1 MKKLLSTILV
11 LAMIFSLG
19 MAYPA
24 KKVVAATETR
34 TDIGSY
40 DITRFNGL
48 WDNPSSNVVLLIT
61 PGSSL
66 AGMYYN
72 KLYAEYDSTKECYI
86 VKEKVWNLRNLTNAQ
101 GGTFVVPENGI
112 GLLFNYAPLSD
123 INNERLREMWMT
135 WQQVKVGD
143 EIRLSDVD
151 VANKTFGASPK
162 ASFTAVRNPDDV
174 ADTPLTGKT
183 IVALGDS
190 ITVGGGWTEDLEDF
204 FGCRVVNA
212 GMGGDTAAGA
222 LASRFD
228 MLVPQHDPDIVIIS
242 YGINDCLAAR
252 LDKPTLK
259 HIEDYKANM
268 KKLYDKATAIGA
280 KVVFQNANNIK
291 VKTYEDSHNQD
302 GRFAEFGGVQGYLD
316 LWEQSLKDLAREL
329 NVPLVDLYNM
339 WRQELPNDAEGIAT
353 YLVDTVHPNDKGFD
367 KNMEVIINSWGGEV
381 IIAYCADLSKADG
394 CKAVVEDGVI
404 KNIPEGTTAKELMD
418 MFLGNWGVYRDGER
432 LNDADAVKTGDC
444 VSLQAID
451 GDYTIGVYIEVGNYT
466 VKFAATEGGTISATD
481 SLSLPYGTKVSDIT
495 FPTATANEGYRF
507 ARWYVSDSIVSENMI
522 IVAEF
527 EKIEHT
533 VTFVAGEGGTLF
545 GNTTA
550 KVLDGTLFSALPFPT
565 PKPRAGYKFVKWEKN
580 VEGTKVKSDVTVTAI
595 FEKEITY
602 TYGDVD
608 ENGTINAA
616 DASLVLQYNVQLKDL
631 SESQMKAAELNS
643 DNKVNAADATLILM
657 YNVQLINK
665 FPVEG

>member
-1 MKKLLSTILV
+1 MV
-11 LAMIFSLG
+11 LSLG
-19 MAYPA
+19 MAFPSEKA
-24 KKVVAATETR
+24 SAAEVTR
-34 TDIGSY
+34 TEIGSY

-66 AGMYYN
+66 AGLYYN
-72 KLYAEYDSTKECYI
+72 KLYAEYDNDKGCYI
-86 VKEKVWNLRNLTNAQ
+86 VKQKVWNLRNLTNDQ
-101 GGTFVVPENGI
+101 GGTFVVPQNGI

-123 INNERLREMWMT
+123 LGNERLREMWMV

-143 EIRLSDVD
+143 EIRLTDVD
-151 VANKTFGASPK
+151 VANKTFGANPQ
-162 ASFTAVRNPDDV
+162 ANFTAVRDADSV

-228 MLVPQHDPDIVIIS
+228 MLVPQHNPDIVIIS

-339 WRQELPNDAEGIAT
+339 WRQELPNDADGIAG

-367 KNMEVIINSWGGEV
+367 KNMEVIINAWGGD
-381 IIAYCADLSKADG
+381 IIIRYCADVSKAST
-394 CKAVVEDGVI
+394 CTAVVENGVL
-404 KNIPEGTTAKELMD
+404 KNVPVGTTVAELKT
-418 MFLGNWGVYRDGER
+418 MFSGIFDVSRDNVYI
-432 LNDADAVKTGDC
+432 ADDSTAVQAGDE
-444 VSLQAID
+444 VSFEALE
-451 GDYTIGVYIEVGNYT
+451 GDYTIGGIIIEQGNYT
-466 VKFAATEGGTISATD
+466 VDFAATEGGTISSSQ

-495 FPTATANEGYRF
+495 FPTATAKEGYRF
-507 ARWYVSDSIVSENMI
+507 ARWYASDSIVSDNMT
-522 IVAEF
+522 IVAQF
-527 EKIEHT
+527 EKVEHT
-533 VTFVAGEGGTLF
+533 VTFVAGEGGVLF
-545 GNTTA
+545 GTTTA
-550 KVLDGTLFSALPFPT
+550 KVLDGTSFTALPFPEAR
-565 PKPRAGYKFVKWEKN
+565 PLAGYHFVKWEKS
-580 VEGTKVKSDVTVTAI
+580 VDGAKVKSDVTLTAI
-595 FEKEITY
+595 FEKDVTV
-602 TYGDVD
+602 TYGDVNND
-608 ENGTINAA
+608 SNITAA
-616 DASLVLQYNVQLKDL
+616 DASLILQYDVKLIDLTDDQKTAAEVSGDKEITAMDASLVLQYDVK
-631 SESQMKAAELNS
+631 
-643 DNKVNAADATLILM
+643 LI
-657 YNVQLINK
+657 QK
-665 FPVEG
+665 FPIEQY